1 MREVDGRKKESD
13 IMEHGTVEHKKA
25 PLSLQK

>member
-13 IMEHGTVEHKKA
+13 ILEHGAVEHKTA